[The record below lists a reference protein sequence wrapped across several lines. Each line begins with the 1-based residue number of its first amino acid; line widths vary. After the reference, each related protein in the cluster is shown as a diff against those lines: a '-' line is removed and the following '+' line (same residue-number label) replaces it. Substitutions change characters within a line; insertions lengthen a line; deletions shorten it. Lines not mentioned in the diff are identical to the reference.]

1 MHEEPGTSGQLCI
14 EAEFYQFENKSVY
27 IRKYLLLSQFTY
39 FRVDFFPLI
48 NLQEVVYFCVM
59 FSYLHIC
66 VYASQSY
73 QRKITLKD

>member
-39 FRVDFFPLI
+39 FRVDFFSSYQPAKSSL
-48 NLQEVVYFCVM
+48 LLCYVT
-59 FSYLHIC
+59 YLHIC

-73 QRKITLKD
+73 QGKITLKD